1 MASTNFLGVG
11 SNLPFDQWLA
21 VEREGISQK
30 LNPYLQKQST
40 FQGQISAW
48 GSISSALST
57 MKDNL
62 GKLENEGFNGVSVSD
77 NKTFKATAG
86 SGAIPNSYSVAVKQ
100 LAKAHQ
106 LGFENDT
113 RDKPIGGTGAKVKI
127 NVGDGTPLELNLK
140 ADETSLDQIA
150 KKINA
155 QNGDV
160 VAEVMTV
167 KEGEHRL
174 VLTSKKTGDAGEMKI
189 EVSGNKKLEDMLTDP
204 NPASET
210 KPQNAKIELNG
221 EEVIRS
227 SNTIND
233 LITGVTLELREVSEK
248 NPDYTG
254 APGESEFKTESLTIT
269 EDTSKVKTLIEEFVK
284 NYNSYLSTVASATKY
299 TAPDRDSQSTAPAT
313 TNGAL
318 FSDGSLRRLTSQLKA
333 TVGGNY
339 PDADTVIQSLGSIGI
354 TVKFDGKIGDERG
367 GILGELSIDTKKL
380 DAALKDNP
388 KAVEALFLGKDG
400 KEGIKDRMEGIFDTY
415 LGDKDAITKK
425 EGVIETALE
434 SLREQDKR
442 IGKQIT
448 AMERRIEEAMARK
461 EKEFQRLDKVISD
474 MNNMSSQLQGSLAG
488 LI

>member
-11 SNLPFDQWLA
+11 SGLPFDQWLA
-21 VEREGISQK
+21 DERKGITQK

-40 FQGQISAW
+40 YKGQISAW

-62 GKLENEGFNGVSVSD
+62 GKLEDEGFNGVSVSD

-86 SGAIPNSYSVAVKQ
+86 SGAIPNSYSIAVKQ
-100 LAKAHQ
+100 LATAHQ
-106 LGFENDT
+106 LSVSHGS
-113 RDKPIGGTGAKVKI
+113 RDKQIATSARDTTVKI
-127 NVGDGTPLELNLK
+127 SMEGSDKPLEVTLK
-140 ADETSLDQIA
+140 PDETSLDQIA

-155 QNGDV
+155 KKGDV
-160 VAEVMTV
+160 VAEVITV
-167 KEGEHRL
+167 SDTEHKL
-174 VLTSKKTGDAGEMKI
+174 VLTSKKTGEAGKMTM
-189 EVSGNKKLEDMLTDP
+189 EVSGDGAVESALRGAVSDEPK
-204 NPASET
+204 
-210 KPQNAKIELNG
+210 NAEIFLNG
-221 EEVIRS
+221 KLVTRS
-227 SNTIND
+227 SNTISD
-233 LITGVTLELREVSEK
+233 LIGGVTLELREVSELK
-248 NPDYTG
+248 DPDLDEDNPLRY
-254 APGESEFKTESLTIT
+254 KTESLTIT

-299 TAPDRDSQSTAPAT
+299 TAPDRESQSTTPDS

-318 FSDGSLRRLTSQLKA
+318 FSDGSLRRLTTQLKS

-339 PDADTVIQSLGSIGI
+339 PDADAVIQSLGSIGI
-354 TVKFDGKIGDERG
+354 TVKFDGKVGDERG
-367 GILGELSIDTKKL
+367 GVLGELSIDSKKL

-400 KEGIKDRMEGIFDTY
+400 KEGIKDRMEGIFNTY
-415 LGDKDAITKK
+415 LGDKSSVTKK

-434 SLREQDKR
+434 TLREQEKR

-448 AMERRIEEAMARK
+448 AVEARIEETMLRR
-461 EKEFQRLDKVISD
+461 EKEYQRLDKAMSD
-474 MNNMSSQLQGSLAG
+474 MNNMQSQLQSSLAG

>member
-1 MASTNFLGVG
+1 MSATLNELTNNPAERIKSMLSALRGSPKLLLVICGAAALSVIIALMFWAKEPDYRVLFSNISDEEGGAIVAQLTQLNIPYRIDTPGGVIMVPG
-11 SNLPFDQWLA
+11 SQVHEVRMKLAQQGLPKGGSVGFELLDQ
-21 VEREGISQK
+21 EKFGISQ
-30 LNPYLQKQST
+30 
-40 FQGQISAW
+40 F
-48 GSISSALST
+48 
-57 MKDNL
+57 
-62 GKLENEGFNGVSVSD
+62 
-77 NKTFKATAG
+77 
-86 SGAIPNSYSVAVKQ
+86 
-100 LAKAHQ
+100 
-106 LGFENDT
+106 
-113 RDKPIGGTGAKVKI
+113 
-127 NVGDGTPLELNLK
+127 
-140 ADETSLDQIA
+140 
-150 KKINA
+150 
-155 QNGDV
+155 
-160 VAEVMTV
+160 
-167 KEGEHRL
+167 
-174 VLTSKKTGDAGEMKI
+174 
-189 EVSGNKKLEDMLTDP
+189 
-204 NPASET
+204 
-210 KPQNAKIELNG
+210 
-221 EEVIRS
+221 
-227 SNTIND
+227 
-233 LITGVTLELREVSEK
+233 
-248 NPDYTG
+248 
-254 APGESEFKTESLTIT
+254 
-269 EDTSKVKTLIEEFVK
+269 EEFVK

-339 PDADTVIQSLGSIGI
+339 PDADAVIQSLGSIGI

-367 GILGELSIDTKKL
+367 GNLGELSIDTKKL